1 MEQSNTSV
9 VLLPKTAFGNGSRTP
24 LSDLFR
30 RAGYDKVTGDFG
42 RGDQIEQGDFLFRA
56 VKGQE
61 ALAAQ
66 MELFRGRSIGI
77 IMGTD
82 VLGEADLLARERG
95 VSPELERLLTLGIG
109 PCSLRILAPQ
119 EAPVGNK
126 EDLAGRSI
134 FTKYP
139 KLLGELLQAWGVN
152 APIRQ
157 TLGADVRVNEFR
169 GDSARVAALEVVG
182 SGETARRAKLQVV
195 SDELSYPQIGITD
208 CAQIQTDVFLT
219 NRSSISMR
227 TRQALQELGLALESA
242 RDQNQYAAFRF
253 NIPASFLPAFAS
265 CGMKG
270 PTVADVARMD
280 GSTWKALEI
289 VVPKDQENAVRA
301 RLLRDGA
308 QDLVRIAPVNVEISA
323 ENSEVLSVLP
333 FSDAA
338 QPAEPEEAAA
348 IGVTLD
354 ALAATIKQRAESADA
369 GNSTTRKLLD
379 GGPLM
384 QGARLIEEAT
394 EVARAARKEGRDR
407 VIEETAD
414 LLYMLLVLL
423 QGQQVILAEVSEAL
437 RCRKR

>member
-1 MEQSNTSV
+1 MEQSSTSV

-24 LSDLFR
+24 ISDLFR
-30 RAGYDKVTGDFG
+30 RAGYDKVAGDFG
-42 RGDQIEQGDFLFRA
+42 RGDQVEQGDFLFRA

-66 MELFRGRSIGI
+66 MELFRGKSIGI

-126 EDLAGRSI
+126 EDLTGRSI

-139 KLLGELLQAWGVN
+139 KVLGELLRTWGVS
-152 APIRQ
+152 ASVRP

-169 GDSARVAALEVVG
+169 EGSARVAALEIVG

-208 CAQIQTDVFLT
+208 CAQIQTDIFLT
-219 NRSSISMR
+219 NRSRISGR
-227 TRQALQELGLALESA
+227 TRDAFQELGLALESA

-253 NIPASFLPAFAS
+253 NIPEALLPAFAS

-270 PTVADVARMD
+270 PTVANVDRD
-280 GSTWKALEI
+280 GSRWKALEI
-289 VVPKDQENAVRA
+289 VVPKDQENAVRVN
-301 RLLRDGA
+301 LLRDGA

-333 FSDAA
+333 FSDTA
-338 QPAEPEEAAA
+338 QPAEPEEAAV
-348 IGVTLD
+348 IGATLD
-354 ALAATIKQRAESADA
+354 ALAATIKQRAEAADA

-379 GGPLM
+379 GGTLM

-394 EVARAARKEGRDR
+394 EVARAARKEGRGR

-423 QGQQVILAEVSEAL
+423 QGQQVTLAEVSEAL
-437 RCRKR
+437 RRRRR